1 MTDPNKIPMATKNI
15 VNENIE
21 KIRAIFPDCITEISE
36 NGKTNHAVDFDKL
49 RQELSNSI
57 VEDQK
62 QRYVFSWPEKN
73 EALLLANAPTS
84 KTLRPE
90 ISKSLSFETTKNIF
104 IEGDNLDAL
113 KCIREAYLGKI
124 KLIYIDP
131 PYNTGKDFVYKD
143 SFKESTKAYSEQS
156 NEIDEDGNRLVTNSS
171 SDGRFHTN
179 WLNMIYPRLK
189 IAKDLLSP
197 DGAIFIS
204 IDDNEIHNLRKVC
217 DEIFGESNFAAQI
230 PWQSRASIQNDTD
243 LSINHEYILVYAK
256 HRRSENRRL
265 KETNQNT
272 WHNKDSFVFR
282 PTPLSE
288 ENFSNPDNDPRGPWK
303 ADPLDAPNI
312 RENLTY
318 PITNPNTG
326 TTYWPPEDR
335 CWRFEKSVFDKYYAD
350 NRILFGKDGNSRPQL
365 KVFYEEKKPFGSIEN
380 SWFSAERFGTTTA
393 ATKALKKLFGNK
405 KYFDTPKPISLLKH
419 LIYLSNASDDDI
431 VLDFF
436 AGSGS
441 TGHAVT
447 EYNIENNTKL
457 KYMLCQI
464 DENLNPKSR
473 AVKDGY
479 QTIADI
485 CCDRLRII
493 NSKITDNLITEESIK
508 GFRYFKV
515 AESNYNNVYSTP
527 KNQKQQSLLDF
538 TDNFKQDR
546 NALDL
551 LIQVMLSIGVTL
563 DSKISKTVVNNKEI
577 YNVSDNFLVCCFDED
592 ITETAIK
599 EIALV
604 SPMYAV
610 FRDKCFKND
619 SVADNL
625 EQIFK
630 TYSPETICKVI

>member
-1 MTDPNKIPMATKNI
+1 
-15 VNENIE
+15 
-21 KIRAIFPDCITEISE
+21 
-36 NGKTNHAVDFDKL
+36 
-49 RQELSNSI
+49 
-57 VEDQK
+57 
-62 QRYVFSWPEKN
+62 
-73 EALLLANAPTS
+73 
-84 KTLRPE
+84 
-90 ISKSLSFETTKNIF
+90 
-104 IEGDNLDAL
+104 
-113 KCIREAYLGKI
+113 
-124 KLIYIDP
+124 
-131 PYNTGKDFVYKD
+131 
-143 SFKESTKAYSEQS
+143 
-156 NEIDEDGNRLVTNSS
+156 
-171 SDGRFHTN
+171 
-179 WLNMIYPRLK
+179 MIYPRLK

-288 ENFSNPDNDPRGPWK
+288 ENFINPDNDPRGPWK

-493 NSKITDNLITEESIK
+493 NSKLTDNLITEESIK